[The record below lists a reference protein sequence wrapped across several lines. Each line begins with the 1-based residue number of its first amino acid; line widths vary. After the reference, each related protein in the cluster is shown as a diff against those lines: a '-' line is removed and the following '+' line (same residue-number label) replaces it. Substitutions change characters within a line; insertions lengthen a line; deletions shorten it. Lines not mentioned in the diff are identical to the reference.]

1 LYNLKPSYSA
11 FIGNSLKYSTASE
24 LSLSANNVW
33 KQYQN
38 KATDVVITPAHL
50 LVLPVDNNKVFNF
63 MNFDNIG
70 ARTANESS
78 AFSKIRTSSK
88 TFNTNLVHTPSVF
101 LAKYKQINALIENE
115 NKFTDSLSYGLKRQH
130 NLTAAAATASNNA
143 NFLNGKDMEAFLE
156 SNFNYSLKKQ
166 STESFNQDLRI
177 NQISDLRDLVTT
189 DYHTPTNFS
198 TGAAVDAE
206 LTHQVSNA
214 KKGDSILS
222 KPELES
228 TTKEVSGSYD

>member
-38 KATDVVITPAHL
+38 KSTDVVITPAHL

-63 MNFDNIG
+63 MNFENIG

-143 NFLNGKDMEAFLE
+143 NFLNGKDMESFLE
-156 SNFNYSLKKQ
+156 SNLNYSLKKQ

-189 DYHTPTNFS
+189 DYHTPADFS
-198 TGAAVDAE
+198 TGASLDAE
-206 LTHQVSNA
+206 LTHQVSKA

-222 KPELES
+222 KSGLES